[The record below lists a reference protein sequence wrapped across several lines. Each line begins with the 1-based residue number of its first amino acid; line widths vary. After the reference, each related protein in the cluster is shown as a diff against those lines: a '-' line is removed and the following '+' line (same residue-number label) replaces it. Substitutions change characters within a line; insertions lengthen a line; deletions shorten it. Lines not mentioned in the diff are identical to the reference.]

1 MLTCFVALC
10 TVCTAGRKGRDINL
24 ITGVEHRLRTFF
36 SLTAYS
42 GSFIEELN
50 LVRDFVIGQ
59 SPPPPQPT
67 FFCLKVPVSEMDLAE
82 TRVIW

>member
-1 MLTCFVALC
+1 MLTCLVASC
-10 TVCTAGRKGRDINL
+10 TLGRKGRDINL

-59 SPPPPQPT
+59 SLPPLHRPQSLLIIL
-67 FFCLKVPVSEMDLAE
+67 FELFMYLLF
-82 TRVIW
+82 IWRGTQ